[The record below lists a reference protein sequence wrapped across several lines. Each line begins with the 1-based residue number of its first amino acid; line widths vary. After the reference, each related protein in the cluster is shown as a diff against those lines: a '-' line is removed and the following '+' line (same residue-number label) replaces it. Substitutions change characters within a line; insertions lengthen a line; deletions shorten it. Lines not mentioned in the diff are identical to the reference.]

1 MTAPIY
7 ADLAPMAGYSDTTF
21 RAICSSLGASC
32 ATSEMISA
40 VALTYKDTKTAALA
54 EITENDPPVFL
65 QIFGHDPAV
74 MAEAAEI
81 LLSGGYDGCRYAHSP
96 AGIDINMGC
105 PVRKIVTSG
114 DGSALMRDMTLAS
127 SIAASVKRVCEAHG
141 VPLSVKFRLGWDER
155 SLIAPEFALAMAQS
169 GADRIT
175 LHCRTKEQ
183 MYAPSARPEYC
194 SAVRDTLDSH
204 GFSSVPL
211 IGNGDIDSR
220 EAAERY
226 LSLGCS
232 GISVGRAALSD
243 PWIFSAL
250 AHPDTHVPPT
260 LDDRIALITDYV
272 TSVAGRLG
280 EVRGIRESRSRAA
293 YLLHGV
299 RGGAKVRDA
308 LNHAETLASFIE
320 ELNKIREI

>member
-1 MTAPIY
+1 MTPIC
-7 ADLAPMAGYSDTTF
+7 ANLAPMAGYTDTTF
-21 RAICSSLGASC
+21 RSICASFGASS

-40 VALTYKDTKTAALA
+40 VALTYKDEKTAALA
-54 EITENDPPVFL
+54 EITESDPPVFL

-81 LLSGGYDGCRYAHSP
+81 LLSGGYTGCHYAHAP

-105 PVRKIVTSG
+105 PVRKIVSSG
-114 DGSALMRDMTLAS
+114 DGSALMRNIPLAAQVAS
-127 SIAASVKRVCEAHG
+127 SVGRVCKAHG
-141 VPLSVKFRLGWDER
+141 VPLSVKFRLGWDE
-155 SLIAPEFALAMAQS
+155 STVNTAEFALAMAES
-169 GADRIT
+169 GADVLT

-183 MYAPSARPEYC
+183 MYSPSARPEYC
-194 SAVRDTLDSH
+194 AEVRETLDSH
-204 GFSSVPL
+204 GYASVSL

-220 EAAERY
+220 ESAEKY
-226 LSLGCS
+226 LSLGCT
-232 GISVGRAALSD
+232 GISVGRAALGN
-243 PWIFSAL
+243 PWLFDAL
-250 AHPDTHVPPT
+250 AHPDTFAPPT
-260 LDDRIALITDYV
+260 LDDRVALIADYV

-308 LNHAETLASFIE
+308 LNHALTLDTFIE
-320 ELNKIREI
+320 ELCKIREI